1 MKTILKS
8 FKILVTLVLLFA
20 ATTVKAQITALS
32 GLATGTIK
40 AYCLTG
46 DPVKLT
52 AATPSGGAATSYTWV
67 RYAGQTAGTPGSG
80 TAITAATSTT
90 IVDTPPAA
98 GYYTYV
104 STGINASGC
113 MSDPSPPAVVYI
125 LPAPAVSIASNIT
138 NPSFCVNA
146 LPTGAA
152 AVTLTATASTP
163 SVSEGFAYTYQWY
176 KGTTAI
182 SGATNA
188 TYPLTTADAA
198 AAGASDYTVQVGLQI
213 KTCALTTSNIVTVT
227 VNALPGT
234 PAITITP

>member
-20 ATTVKAQITALS
+20 ANAVKAQGITALS
-32 GLATGTIK
+32 GLSPAIK

-52 AATPSGGAATSYTWV
+52 AATPSGGAATNYTWV
-67 RYAGQTAGTPGSG
+67 RYSGSAAGTPGSG
-80 TAITAATSTT
+80 TVVSPATPNT
-90 IVDTPPAA
+90 IVDAPTTP

-113 MSDPSPPAVVYI
+113 MSDPSPPVSIYV
-125 LPAPAVSIASNIT
+125 LPAPVVSIASNIA
-138 NPSFCVNA
+138 NPSFCVNS

-152 AVTLTATASTP
+152 AVTLTATATTP
-163 SVSEGFAYTYQWY
+163 AVSEGFAYTYQWY

-182 SGATNA
+182 SGATA
-188 TYPLTTADAA
+188 STYPLTAADATT
-198 AAGASDYTVQVGLQI
+198 AGASDYTVQVGLQI
-213 KTCALTTSNIVTVT
+213 KACTLTTSNPVTVT